1 MFSGCR
7 FGGIL
12 FYFEKELYQRQKAK
26 SFLDKTFVF
35 CYDDIGNI
43 SSIATYNYTTGE
55 LGSAISTQAF
65 TYNADKLTAFGNKA
79 ITYNANGE
87 MASFDGWDYS
97 WSKGKLSRMEKTIG
111 GSSTWAI
118 KPNLPSNPSFP
129 DSKAYTFTY
138 NAVGQRVGMQY
149 TYTQGSSSLSAMQ
162 VGELLSHSKTFTYD
176 HAGRLMAESNSK
188 TLYDIGTDNFYITY
202 LYDGNTMIGMQYAT
216 ATQSQRYY
224 YHRNMQGDVVGI
236 YDTDGNMK
244 VRYAYDA
251 WGNCTIVTDDTTDM
265 NLAKNNPIRYRGY
278 YYDQNT
284 GLYYLNARYYSP
296 ELRRFISPDDTAY
309 LDSENVD
316 GLNLYAY
323 CNNDPVNRIDPSG
336 HAWYSTVWDWINTI
350 VGFLNPFSTLTALG
364 ALAYAAFTGGW
375 NDVKQDWKN
384 GCLNPFNQ
392 DIDKVSKANILAFY
406 KGSTAIVQNIL
417 PDSGFTILGT
427 MFLGVNSKASHGH
440 VKHEYGHTVQER
452 ILGPIAYLLNIAI
465 PSVTYYWYDTAYN
478 ASMSDDERDL
488 HYFSMPWE
496 RTAEWLGHASNPRLG
511 YKSGSLPWGIV
522 ENLLGPIVI
531 PFYFLFGY

>member
-1 MFSGCR
+1 M
-7 FGGIL
+7 
-12 FYFEKELYQRQKAK
+12 
-26 SFLDKTFVF
+26 T
-35 CYDDIGNI
+35 
-43 SSIATYNYTTGE
+43 
-55 LGSAISTQAF
+55 
-65 TYNADKLTAFGNKA
+65 NA
-79 ITYNANGE
+79 
-87 MASFDGWDYS
+87 
-97 WSKGKLSRMEKTIG
+97 
-111 GSSTWAI
+111 
-118 KPNLPSNPSFP
+118 P
-129 DSKAYTFTY
+129 
-138 NAVGQRVGMQY
+138 
-149 TYTQGSSSLSAMQ
+149 QGS
-162 VGELLSHSKTFTYD
+162 
-176 HAGRLMAESNSK
+176 
-188 TLYDIGTDNFYITY
+188 II
-202 LYDGNTMIGMQYAT
+202 
-216 ATQSQRYY
+216 
-224 YHRNMQGDVVGI
+224 
-236 YDTDGNMK
+236 K
-244 VRYAYDA
+244 VA
-251 WGNCTIVTDDTTDM
+251 WGNCTIAAETTDM
-265 NLAKNNPIRYRGY
+265 QLARANPIRYRGY
-278 YYDQNT
+278 YYDQDT

-309 LDSENVD
+309 LDSESVD

-336 HAWYSTVWDWINTI
+336 HAWYSTAWDWINTI

-427 MFLGVNSKASHGH
+427 MFLGVNLKASLGH

-478 ASMSDDERDL
+478 ASMSDDERNL

-496 RTAEWLGHASNPRLG
+496 RTAEWLGHASNPSLG